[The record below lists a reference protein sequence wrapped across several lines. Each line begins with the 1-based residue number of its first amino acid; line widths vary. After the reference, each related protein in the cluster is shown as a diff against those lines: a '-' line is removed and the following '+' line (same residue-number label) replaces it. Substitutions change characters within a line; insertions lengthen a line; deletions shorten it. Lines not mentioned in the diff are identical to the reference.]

1 MNDALARR
9 EIWLLLALLAAS
21 VVFYF
26 FVIPKGI
33 ADPDG
38 FGIGQGLPP
47 SFTARV
53 AVILIGVILLV
64 RLIQL
69 FANPAA
75 ARIERSDP
83 EAIAPT
89 SESGSGLRN
98 VAGIA
103 CGLIFA
109 FALVPAIGYYL
120 GSIAMIA
127 ALMLVMGET
136 RWLYIIG
143 QPVAVIGLVW
153 ALFDRVF
160 SIKLPVGWLF
170 GG

>member
-9 EIWLLLALLAAS
+9 EVWLLLALLAAS
-21 VVFYF
+21 AVFYF

-53 AVILIGVILLV
+53 AVILIAIVMSV

-69 FANPAA
+69 LVNPAA
-75 ARIERSDP
+75 ADVEQSDP
-83 EAIAPT
+83 GTAALST
-89 SESGSGLRN
+89 ESGSGLRN
-98 VAGIA
+98 IVGIA
-103 CGLIFA
+103 CALIFA
-109 FALVPAIGYYL
+109 FVLVPAIGYYFA
-120 GSIAMIA
+120 SIVMIA
-127 ALMLVMGET
+127 ALMWVMGET
-136 RWLYIIG
+136 RWHYIVG
-143 QPVAVIGLVW
+143 QPVAVIGLIW
-153 ALFDRVF
+153 LLFDRVF

>member
-1 MNDALARR
+1 MNDTLARR
-9 EIWLLLALLAAS
+9 EIWLLLSLLAVS

-26 FVIPKGI
+26 FVIPRGI

-53 AVILIGVILLV
+53 AVILIGVILVV
-64 RLIQL
+64 RLVQL
-69 FANPAA
+69 LANPAA
-75 ARIERSDP
+75 ATIERTDP
-83 EAIAPT
+83 EAAALS
-89 SESGSGLRN
+89 SEGGSGLRN
-98 VAGIA
+98 IVGIVCA
-103 CGLIFA
+103 LAFA

-127 ALMLVMGET
+127 VLMWVMGEA

-143 QPVAVIGLVW
+143 QSVAVIGLIWV
-153 ALFDRVF
+153 LFDRIF

>member
-1 MNDALARR
+1 MNDAIARR

-21 VVFYF
+21 SIFYF

-38 FGIGQGLPP
+38 FGIAQGLPP

-53 AVILIGVILLV
+53 AVILIGIILGV

-69 FANPAA
+69 VVNPAA
-75 ARIERSDP
+75 ADGQQSDP
-83 EAIAPT
+83 GAAT
-89 SESGSGLRN
+89 VSSDSGLGLRN
-98 VAGIA
+98 IAGIA
-103 CGLIFA
+103 CALIFA
-109 FALVPAIGYYL
+109 FALVPAIGYYFA
-120 GSIAMIA
+120 SIAMIA
-127 ALMLVMGET
+127 ALMRVMGER
-136 RWLYIIG
+136 RWHYIIG
-143 QPVAVIGLVW
+143 QPVAVIGLIW
-153 ALFDRVF
+153 LLFDRIF